1 MDAVQE
7 AGEQLF
13 SSFQTVLPLVAG
25 TRKGPKKL
33 ALKTVEEGLRKFY
46 AEARAQREQ
55 RRLGVIARAR
65 VAFYLQQ
72 RLIDSGYPPELVRQ
86 VLFSMLLSAFVGRH
100 G

>member
-1 MDAVQE
+1 MGVVQE

-13 SSFQTVLPLVAG
+13 SSFQTVLPLAAG
-25 TRKGPKKL
+25 KQKRPQKL
-33 ALKTVEEGLRKFY
+33 ALKAVEEGLRKFY

-72 RLIDSGYPPELVRQ
+72 RLIDSGYPSDLVRQ
-86 VLFSMLLSAFVGRH
+86 VLFAMLLSAFVGRH